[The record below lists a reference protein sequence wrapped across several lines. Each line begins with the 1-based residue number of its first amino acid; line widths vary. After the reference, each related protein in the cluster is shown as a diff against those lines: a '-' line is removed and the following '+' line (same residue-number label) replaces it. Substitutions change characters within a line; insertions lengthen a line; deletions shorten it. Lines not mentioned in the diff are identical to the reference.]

1 MRSVVSGTLQ
11 FDTLFHVM
19 LQHRTIRYFSAC
31 CLQMRADFKFFLVV
45 IAVFFGSNSQRIN
58 IDIPSCPSVFI
69 PKRLWF
75 FRRFY
80 WQNVFPRWPPFQFPD
95 QRVKG
100 IMRTSEEIDF
110 RFRLKLKITLVE
122 STYPS
127 QRPECP
133 SLSPHFLLA
142 LPITKQRLIVNG
154 LTLGQI
160 STILT

>member
-1 MRSVVSGTLQ
+1 MLC
-11 FDTLFHVM
+11 M

-133 SLSPHFLLA
+133 SLSPHFLLVRCW
-142 LPITKQRLIVNG
+142 KQQKEGRWREIFCWKRKFGGVHAFAEWE
-154 LTLGQI
+154 
-160 STILT
+160 SF